1 MPIPEPSVEMALHE
15 ALSVDLKPFNT
26 FGLSCIAERVLTAT
40 AEDDVRDAVETVAAN
55 EALSLVL
62 GGGSNLLFTQERLTG
77 TVLHINL
84 LGKHVVSETDDAVV
98 VEAAAGEPWHP
109 FVLWTLENGWGGL
122 ENLSLIPGNVGTTPV
137 QNVGAY
143 GVETKDVCTEVR
155 FVERGTGAVHTFSA
169 ADCAFGYRDS
179 VFKGPWRNRAVI
191 TAVRFHLTKRN
202 HTLKTHY
209 GSVDAELE
217 AAGIQPSPQSI
228 SDAVVRIRRS
238 KLPDPAELGNS
249 GSFFKNPTVSAEEYA
264 RLRALKSD
272 APGYPQADG
281 RVKLAAGW
289 LIEQAGWKG
298 YRRGDAG
305 VHAKQALV
313 LVNYGRATGPEIW
326 QLAQDVVADVHA
338 KFGVSLEPE
347 VNLVGGG
354 L

>member
-1 MPIPEPSVEMALHE
+1 
-15 ALSVDLKPFNT
+15 
-26 FGLSCIAERVLTAT
+26 
-40 AEDDVRDAVETVAAN
+40 
-55 EALSLVL
+55 
-62 GGGSNLLFTQERLTG
+62 
-77 TVLHINL
+77 
-84 LGKHVVSETDDAVV
+84 
-98 VEAAAGEPWHP
+98 
-109 FVLWTLENGWGGL
+109 
-122 ENLSLIPGNVGTTPV
+122 
-137 QNVGAY
+137 
-143 GVETKDVCTEVR
+143 VCTEVR

-169 ADCAFGYRDS
+169 ADCSFGYRDS
-179 VFKGPWRNRAVI
+179 VFKGSWRNRAVI
-191 TAVRFHLTKRN
+191 TAVRFQLTKRN

-217 AAGIQPSPQSI
+217 AAGTPPSPQSI

-249 GSFFKNPTVSAEEYA
+249 GSFFKNPTVSAEDYA
-264 RLRALKSD
+264 RLRALKPD

-313 LVNYGRATGPEIW
+313 LVNYGGATGPEIW
-326 QLAQDVVADVHA
+326 QLAQDVVADVRA

>member
-1 MPIPEPSVEMALHE
+1 MALHE
-15 ALSVDLKPFNT
+15 AHRVDLKPYNT
-26 FGLSCIAERVLTAT
+26 FGLSCIAERVLTAAT
-40 AEDDVRDAVETVAAN
+40 EEDVRNAVGTVAAN
-55 EALSLVL
+55 EALTLVL
-62 GGGSNLLFTQERLTG
+62 GGGSNLLFTQELLSG
-77 TVLHINL
+77 TVLHVNL
-84 LGKHVVSETDDAVV
+84 LGKHVVSETNDAVV

-169 ADCAFGYRDS
+169 AQCAFGYRDS

-217 AAGIQPSPQSI
+217 ATGTQASPQSI
-228 SDAVVRIRRS
+228 SNAVVRIRRS

-249 GSFFKNPTVSAEEYA
+249 GSFFKNPTVSAEDFS
-264 RLRALKSD
+264 RLRTQNAD
-272 APGYPQADG
+272 APGYPLTDG

-298 YRRGDAG
+298 FRLGDAG

-313 LVNYGRATGPEIW
+313 LVNYGSATGPEIW
-326 QLAQDVVADVHA
+326 QLAQNIVADVRE

-347 VNLVGGG
+347 VNLV
-354 L
+354 

>member
-1 MPIPEPSVEMALHE
+1 
-15 ALSVDLKPFNT
+15 
-26 FGLSCIAERVLTAT
+26 
-40 AEDDVRDAVETVAAN
+40 
-55 EALSLVL
+55 
-62 GGGSNLLFTQERLTG
+62 
-77 TVLHINL
+77 
-84 LGKHVVSETDDAVV
+84 VVSETDDAVV

-155 FVERGTGAVHTFSA
+155 FVERGTGTVHTFSA

-179 VFKGPWRNRAVI
+179 VFKGSWRNRAVI
-191 TAVRFHLTKRN
+191 TAVRFQLTKRN

-217 AAGIQPSPQSI
+217 AAGIHPSPQSI

-249 GSFFKNPTVSAEEYA
+249 GSFFKNPTVSAEDYA
-264 RLRALKSD
+264 RLCAQKPD

-313 LVNYGRATGPEIW
+313 LVNYGGATGPEIW
-326 QLAQDVVADVHA
+326 QLAQDLVADVLA

>member
-1 MPIPEPSVEMALHE
+1 MALHE
-15 ALSVDLKPFNT
+15 ALRIDLKPFNT
-26 FGLSCIAERVLTAT
+26 FGLSCVADRMLTAYS
-40 AEDDVRDAVETVAAN
+40 EEDVREAVGT
-55 EALSLVL
+55 EAVNKALTLVL

-77 TVLHINL
+77 TVLHVNL
-84 LGKHVVSETDDAVV
+84 RGKRVVEETDESVV

-169 ADCAFGYRDS
+169 TDCAFGYRDS

-191 TAVRFHLTKRN
+191 TSVRFRLTKRN
-202 HTLKTHY
+202 HSLKTHY
-209 GSVDAELE
+209 GSVDAELA
-217 AAGIQPSPQSI
+217 AAGIKPSPKSI

-249 GSFFKNPTVSAEEYA
+249 GSFFKNPTVDAA
-264 RLRALKSD
+264 VFDALRTAHPE

-313 LVNYGRATGPEIW
+313 LVNYGCSTGPEIW
-326 QLAQDVVADVHA
+326 QLAQDIVADVRE

>member
-40 AEDDVRDAVETVAAN
+40 AEDDVRDAVGTVAAN
-55 EALSLVL
+55 DSLSLVL

-155 FVERGTGAVHTFSA
+155 FVERGNGTVHTFSA

-179 VFKGPWRNRAVI
+179 VFKHATQTV
-191 TAVRFHLTKRN
+191 
-202 HTLKTHY
+202 
-209 GSVDAELE
+209 
-217 AAGIQPSPQSI
+217 Q
-228 SDAVVRIRRS
+228 AVVTSLESRINIQTIE
-238 KLPDPAELGNS
+238 PEFEPAELAMNDIGEIRIKTAKPIVFDGYGTN
-249 GSFFKNPTVSAEEYA
+249 
-264 RLRALKSD
+264 RLTGAFI
-272 APGYPQADG
+272 
-281 RVKLAAGW
+281 
-289 LIEQAGWKG
+289 LIEQGTNATVAAGMLNPPMEAVE
-298 YRRGDAG
+298 RIEFIRGGASLQFG
-305 VHAKQALV
+305 PQFGGML
-313 LVNYGRATGPEIW
+313 NYVTKEGSATKPFSFESFNTIG
-326 QLAQDVVADVHA
+326 
-338 KFGVSLEPE
+338 SY
-347 VNLVGGG
+347 NLRSTFNAVGGTFKKIK
-354 L
+354 